1 MQLTTD
7 EADMVLWGLTL
18 AIVKYQGRHKKWRAQ
33 VSEHIELG
41 SKLSSL
47 FEETLGADTGWFE
60 RILSDKLGQEILDL
74 YSTELGHWSGEGAL
88 GRLTN

>member
-7 EADMVLWGLTL
+7 EADMVLWGLVL

-33 VSEHIELG
+33 VSEVLDLG
-41 SKLSSL
+41 SRLSSL
-47 FEETLGADTGWFE
+47 FESSLDADTGWFE

-74 YSTELGHWSGEGAL
+74 YSTELGH
-88 GRLTN
+88 